1 MIDLSPTTTP
11 TKREKMSDSLY
22 KMMDDVADSSAELFE
37 EMLDELYPAFKIG
50 ELTFYASQILKAC
63 DPIAYRI
70 ELTDYMN
77 DLGDQLSE

>member
-1 MIDLSPTTTP
+1 MLSSYQQQR
-11 TKREKMSDSLY
+11 KGQQMSDSLY
-22 KMMDDVADSSAELFE
+22 KMMDDAAENSAELFE
-37 EMLDELYPAFKIG
+37 EMLDELYPTFKIG

-70 ELTDYMN
+70 ELADYLN

>member
-70 ELTDYMN
+70 ELTDYLN